1 MGSFNVCVVC
11 VLGVCVGGGV
21 GWGEVGVRMCVGWG
35 WGWGGGGPAANTDRR
50 KQPISTVR
58 ASGGLPGN
66 VNVVQAWEW
75 ISNFIHTI

>member
-11 VLGVCVGGGV
+11 VLCVCVWGGV
-21 GWGEVGVRMCVGWG
+21 GWGGVRWG
-35 WGWGGGGPAANTDRR
+35 WVCAWGGGGPAAITDRR

-66 VNVVQAWEW
+66 VNVSIVQAWEW
-75 ISNFIHTI
+75 IRNFIHTI